1 MKGELLWEQYQEYT
15 KDVTEQGRKLGFGG
29 VAICWLFKLDDFT
42 FPILIYW
49 ALVFLI
55 AFFITDLLQP
65 FIGSLIL
72 RFFTQ
77 NQEAKAWRDTNS
89 IEGEIL
95 KPRWVDRP
103 AFIIFFVKVGS
114 LFCGY
119 GVIGLYLFDK
129 LF

>member
-1 MKGELLWEQYQEYT
+1 MKGELLWKQYQEYT

-65 FIGSLIL
+65 FIGSLFI

-89 IEGEIL
+89 IEGEFL

-114 LFCGY
+114 LFFGY
-119 GVIGLYLFDK
+119 GAIGLYLFDK